1 MRVTFY
7 IPEEKTNIKYQ
18 FAELAE
24 KNGTSY
30 SKLIV
35 EFMENYINN
44 KTKTMNVT
52 PLKEYFNYKMIIQM
66 LK

>member
-7 IPEEKTNIKYQ
+7 IPEEKTNIKYE

-30 SKLIV
+30 SKLLV
-35 EFMENYINN
+35 QFMEDYI
-44 KTKTMNVT
+44 KTK
-52 PLKEYFNYKMIIQM
+52 K
-66 LK
+66 

>member
-24 KNGTSY
+24 KNGVSY
-30 SKLIV
+30 SKLICQYMEDYV
-35 EFMENYINN
+35 EENSKSECEKLLTI
-44 KTKTMNVT
+44 
-52 PLKEYFNYKMIIQM
+52 LKKS
-66 LK
+66 L

>member
-44 KTKTMNVT
+44 KN
-52 PLKEYFNYKMIIQM
+52 
-66 LK
+66 